1 MSKTFL
7 RRPRADCTR
16 VLGTIWNE
24 VFDNYLAR
32 IIYSIYPLPWCKSM
46 AQSLKLKLVPL
57 TQNLGQL
64 GPPKKRVNFDICNR
78 RHKWLYC
85 VYWQCHFDTLSFP
98 EQIQFC
104 TPLGAYWIVLSPTL
118 FGQLDTLALKAN
130 KFSGPPAF
138 WSPQLALVPRTCAQ
152 TLRTGIYGSSKQ
164 KLWITNLIP
173 IVAVESVVSAS
184 QSGQEGPRQM
194 TFTLL
199 LPIGCQKKA
208 RRWSR
213 KIFIEMRSSSA
224 HIKAFSSESGL
235 IVRNIFLILLQL
247 YSQIWW
253 SIWHAHSLFNAW

>member
-32 IIYSIYPLPWCKSM
+32 IIYSIYPLPWWKSM
-46 AQSLKLKLVPL
+46 DLQSTNYEL
-57 TQNLGQL
+57 
-64 GPPKKRVNFDICNR
+64 
-78 RHKWLYC
+78 
-85 VYWQCHFDTLSFP
+85 
-98 EQIQFC
+98 QIWFH
-104 TPLGAYWIVLSPTL
+104 
-118 FGQLDTLALKAN
+118 
-130 KFSGPPAF
+130 
-138 WSPQLALVPRTCAQ
+138 
-152 TLRTGIYGSSKQ
+152 
-164 KLWITNLIP
+164 